1 LNLPWSAVVF
11 SLTAGDAPLNPG
23 KAMAIA
29 VNTANSF
36 DFSMASSAYF
46 FSTMV

>member
-1 LNLPWSAVVF
+1 VF

-23 KAMAIA
+23 KTRTMAA
-29 VNTANSF
+29 STANNL